1 MSWIQDPAVQ
11 ENMQLYSKTVVHSTD
26 YVTAAG
32 TPKAYTS
39 PELMKAANTLRT
51 QDQFF
56 ITEST
61 NGGVVVLWNRSEY
74 EIEALRQLSDREN
87 YHLEAIE

>member
-1 MSWIQDPAVQ
+1 
-11 ENMQLYSKTVVHSTD
+11 
-26 YVTAAG
+26 
-32 TPKAYTS
+32 
-39 PELMKAANTLRT
+39 MKAANTLRT